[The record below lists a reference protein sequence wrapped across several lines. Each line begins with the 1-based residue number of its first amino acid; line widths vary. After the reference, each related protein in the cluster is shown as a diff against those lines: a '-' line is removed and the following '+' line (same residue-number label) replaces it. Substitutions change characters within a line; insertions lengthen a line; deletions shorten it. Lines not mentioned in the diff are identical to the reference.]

1 MNKPAYI
8 IANINVTNVAQYEQ
22 YRILSAQAMVEHGAE
37 ILVRGGEQTI
47 LEGEFHPRTVILKFP
62 SVQKARE
69 FYDSATYKLAR
80 DLRHDASVV
89 NYVMVEGVA

>member
-1 MNKPAYI
+1 MNAPTYI
-8 IANINVTNVAQYEQ
+8 IANINVTNTDQYEQ
-22 YRILSAQAMVEHGAE
+22 YRVLSAQAMAEHGAE
-37 ILVRGGEQTI
+37 ILVRGGAQTI
-47 LEGEFHPRTVILKFP
+47 LEGAFYPRTVILKFS

-80 DLRHDASVV
+80 ELRSNASMV